1 VITNHKEMS
10 WGLKLPNLTRNALA
24 KSQNASSFT
33 VIALLR
39 VVSVVKIVAVQAA
52 LTLTTDLSQVNLE
65 RQERPSY
72 RGIHSRLSPSASK

>member
-1 VITNHKEMS
+1 MS

-52 LTLTTDLSQVNLE
+52 LTLTTD
-65 RQERPSY
+65 
-72 RGIHSRLSPSASK
+72 